1 MNENKNLQVIYN
13 YLTNDV
19 SDEEIRELAIYLRE
33 YALNGSWVE
42 YETTEEDIER
52 LMIDMKIFIK

>member
-52 LMIDMKIFIK
+52 LMTDMKIFIK

>member
-33 YALNGSWVE
+33 YVLNGSWVE